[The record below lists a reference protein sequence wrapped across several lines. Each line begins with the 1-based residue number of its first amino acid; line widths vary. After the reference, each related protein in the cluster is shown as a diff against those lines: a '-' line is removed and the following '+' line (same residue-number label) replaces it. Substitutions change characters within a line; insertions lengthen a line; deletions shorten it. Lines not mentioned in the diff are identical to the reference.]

1 MFLKDFYHE
10 AHHLVEASERRRISH
25 EEMAG
30 RLGASTRAY
39 AEWLKGG
46 REPLAASGI
55 IRMLSMLGDEEMLK
69 IVRQFVAEKNKNE
82 KDD

>member
-1 MFLKDFYHE
+1 MSLKDFYNE

-30 RLGASTRAY
+30 RLGASARAY

-55 IRMLSMLGDEEMLK
+55 ILMLAMLGDEDMLK
-69 IVRQFVAEKNKNE
+69 VVRQFAAEQKMKE
-82 KDD
+82 QCE